1 MEIIVL
7 LRTFEFFTWIISKMN
22 IFNAHLR
29 MASNIS
35 LEYIILTN
43 RKYLWYWNLSLEV
56 STTYFFK
63 GLATARQ
70 VQTWIQN
77 ALSMCIE
84 AEFALCLL
92 GFYLP
97 EEPTATLLLPSHYIP
112 VPILEPQELF
122 DLLIIVCFHIYFQNN
137 IDNIICS
144 GTYMS

>member
-1 MEIIVL
+1 
-7 LRTFEFFTWIISKMN
+7 
-22 IFNAHLR
+22 

-112 VPILEPQELF
+112 VPILELQELF